1 MNTKKKLVCGLDKM
15 LIKRNLLSITI
26 ILILS
31 GGMFNSTL
39 LSVEEAENYNS
50 PDYEILKLF
59 SSAYEI
65 ETYVSG
71 CERAMYGDGKF
82 YNNSDILDCKNNVAT
97 NFDEKIEGFEK
108 PDFKFFTIENTE
120 YQAEYSND
128 IYEIEIIGTY
138 CENTDL
144 SDILARDTE
153 CENRKISRL
162 FMTQNIDS
170 EDWGFAA
177 DGFQT
182 TNGKYLKVIKP

>member
-1 MNTKKKLVCGLDKM
+1 M
-15 LIKRNLLSITI
+15 LKERALRRNE
-26 ILILS
+26 LIDES
-31 GGMFNSTL
+31 NSNFR
-39 LSVEEAENYNS
+39 VAR
-50 PDYEILKLF
+50 
-59 SSAYEI
+59 SAY
-65 ETYVSG
+65 T
-71 CERAMYGDGKF
+71 D
-82 YNNSDILDCKNNVAT
+82 
-97 NFDEKIEGFEK
+97 
-108 PDFKFFTIENTE
+108 
-120 YQAEYSND
+120 QD